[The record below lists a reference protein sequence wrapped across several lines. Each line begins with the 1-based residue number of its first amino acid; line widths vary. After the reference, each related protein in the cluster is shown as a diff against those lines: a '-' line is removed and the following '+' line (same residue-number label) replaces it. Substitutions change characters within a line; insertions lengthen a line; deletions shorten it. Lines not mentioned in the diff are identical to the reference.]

1 MNIMSKEKHGWE
13 RIALILEE
21 QNISAAALARMIGL
35 PDPRTLY
42 RIKKRNT
49 RIPHRL
55 ASAINRIMPE
65 YNIEWLLTGS
75 ITLTVDIRLDNSEPH
90 TQTLTHRISKH
101 ILCKAHVSQTVRR
114 V

>member
-1 MNIMSKEKHGWE
+1 
-13 RIALILEE
+13 
-21 QNISAAALARMIGL
+21 
-35 PDPRTLY
+35 
-42 RIKKRNT
+42 
-49 RIPHRL
+49 
-55 ASAINRIMPE
+55 MPE

-90 TQTLTHRISKH
+90 TQTLTQRISKH